1 MTNTADYSINIIMA
15 WFQRLISIYDLVR
28 PVMDVAILAFLLY
41 KGYELLEKTQALPL
55 VKGAGFLALIY
66 GIAFLFNLTTLRWVL
81 TIMAPG
87 LFIVIAI
94 VFQPELR
101 KIIVRLGQGEFF
113 RPDNKPRIGQLDA
126 VITAAELLSEQRR
139 GMLVVFPRKINI
151 KNIIDTG
158 TRINAEISSSLIV
171 AIFQFDGP
179 LHDGAMVIQGGKITA
194 AGCFLPLSERQ
205 DIRKNFGTRH
215 RASLGM
221 TEHSD
226 SVVLVVSEETGAIS
240 LAYDAKLYY
249 DLSSLEV
256 MRKLKELLDSESR
269 KEIVQTTTASQ
280 VAPQQTSTTQSTTEQ
295 KEKPIVTEEK
305 ELEGI
310 GE

>member
-1 MTNTADYSINIIMA
+1 MFA
-15 WFQRLISIYDLVR
+15 WFEKLISIYDFIR
-28 PVMDVAILAFLLY
+28 PVLDVALLAFILY

-55 VKGAGFLALIY
+55 VKGAVFLALVY
-66 GIAFLFNLTTLRWVL
+66 GIAWLFNLTTLRWVL
-81 TIMAPG
+81 TLVAPG
-87 LFIVIAI
+87 LFIAIAI

-101 KIIVRLGQGEFF
+101 KIILRLGQAEFF
-113 RPDNKPRIGQLDA
+113 RPNTIVNIGKLDA
-126 VITAAELLSEQRR
+126 VVTAAELLSEQKR
-139 GMLVVFPRKINI
+139 GMLVVFPRKINL

-179 LHDGAMVIQGGKITA
+179 LHDGAMVIQHGKITA

-221 TEHSD
+221 AEQSD
-226 SVVLVVSEETGAIS
+226 AVILVVSEETGAIS

-249 DLSSLEV
+249 DLSTNDV
-256 MRKLKELLDSESR
+256 TRKLMELLDKGSR
-269 KEIVQTTTASQ
+269 KEA
-280 VAPQQTSTTQSTTEQ
+280 EQ
-295 KEKPIVTEEK
+295 KNASAEK
-305 ELEGI
+305 EEVLVD
-310 GE
+310 